1 MTTKLSL
8 TFSRSLRNKVA
19 KASDGGPSVGT
30 WLKRIEALDS
40 AALNEAVA
48 GIWCGY
54 NGKVTLDLP
63 GSNSMLVMGWYH
75 GRVEFSYLS

>member
-8 TFSRSLRNKVA
+8 KFSRSLRNKVA
-19 KASDGGPSVGT
+19 AASDGGPSVGE
-30 WLKRIEALDS
+30 WLNRIRALDS
-40 AALNEAVA
+40 ATLNDAIE

-54 NGKVTLDLP
+54 SGKVTLDLP